1 MAGFEFNGMVANAAN
16 SEPSAFDVFNNAI
29 AQGTQSIVSLVNS
42 RNTVRAA
49 LNGGQTSTGQPAS
62 GADTPKSGGVPS
74 WVLFAVLGVVLVKV
88 LK

>member
-1 MAGFEFNGMVANAAN
+1 MAGFEFNGSVAAAAN

-29 AQGTQSIVSLVNS
+29 SQGTQSIISLVNS

-49 LNGGQTSTGQPAS
+49 LNGGQTSISQPAS
-62 GADTPKSGGVPS
+62 GSSTKNEGIPN
-74 WVLFAVLGVVLVKV
+74 WLIFAVLGVVLVKV